1 MYKVA
6 PFRNHEWYNNTR
18 MIYNLP
24 SQVTRI
30 FKAFQKAGFEI
41 YAVGGSVRDLIL
53 GRPTKNWDF
62 TTNAQPE
69 QIQELFPDS
78 YYDNQFG
85 TVGLKL
91 ENEEIYE
98 VTTFRTEKDYS
109 DKRHPDTVLW
119 GKSLAEDLARRDFT
133 IGAIALHFVQGKPT
147 FIDPFKGQEDLKT
160 KTVRTVGEPKI
171 RFSEDALRLLRAI
184 RIATELEFTIEPK
197 TFAAIKENAALINRI
212 SSERIHDEL
221 FKILKSKFP
230 YEGLMLLKN
239 AGLLKEILPELE
251 ISFETPQV
259 SPGRHHLY
267 DVGTHSFLSLKFCPS
282 TDPVTRLATLL
293 HDIGKPLVFQKDEL
307 TGLITFY
314 NHEILST
321 KLARKISERLKMS
334 KKDSLKLLTLI
345 RWHQFSVDEH
355 QTDSAL
361 RRFIR
366 RVGRENLEEMLAL
379 RIGDHLGGG
388 ARETSWRLEEFK
400 KRLIS
405 VQQQPFTVAD
415 LKVDGHDVME
425 ILNLKPGPK
434 VGEILNELFEE
445 VIKNPEKNER
455 EYLLKRIE
463 EINK

>member
-1 MYKVA
+1 MTSYK
-6 PFRNHEWYNNTR
+6 
-18 MIYNLP
+18 LP
-24 SQVTRI
+24 PQVNKI

-53 GRPTKNWDF
+53 GKPTKNWDF
-62 TTNAQPE
+62 TTNATP
-69 QIQELFPDS
+69 QEIIKLFPDS

-85 TVGLKL
+85 TVGVKL

-98 VTTFRTEKDYS
+98 ITTFRTEKDYT

-119 GKSLAEDLARRDFT
+119 GKTLEEDLGRRDFT
-133 IGAIALHFVQGKPT
+133 IGAIAYDGKT
-147 FIDPFKGQEDLKT
+147 FIDPYRGQDDLQNKII
-160 KTVRTVGEPKI
+160 RAVGNPNT
-171 RFSEDALRLLRAI
+171 RFSEDALRLLRAV
-184 RIATELEFTIEPK
+184 RIATELEFTIETK
-197 TFAAIKENAALINRI
+197 TFAAIKDNAALINKI
-212 SSERIHDEL
+212 SNERIHDEL
-221 FKILKSKFP
+221 FKILKSRFP
-230 YEGLMLLKN
+230 YEGFMLLKN
-239 AGLLKEILPELE
+239 SGLLKEILPELE
-251 ISFETPQV
+251 TGFETPQV

-282 TDPVTRLATLL
+282 PDPVTRLATLL
-293 HDIGKPLVFQKDEL
+293 HDIGKPLVFKKDGV

-321 KLARKISERLKMS
+321 KLARKISERLRLS
-334 KKDSLKLLTLI
+334 KKDSLKLITLI

-366 RVGRENLEEMLAL
+366 RVGQENLEDMLAL
-379 RIGDHLGGG
+379 RIGDRLGGG

-400 KRLIS
+400 KRLLL

-425 ILNLKPGPK
+425 ILKIKPGPK
-434 VGEILNELFEE
+434 IGEILNKLFAE
-445 VIKNPEKNER
+445 VVEDPKKNNR

-463 EINK
+463 EVGKTLV